1 LPVFNTIVV
10 PELQYYF
17 GMFVK
22 KTTLNKDEIP
32 FPVQLNRTDLYEDRS
47 FLRLLF
53 DNEWPANYTHYY
65 ICYHERACKE
75 NWPAIVQT
83 RANIYARTASYW
95 VACDCTAS
103 FAINIFNL
111 GTEETAMLDQLLLY
125 RLNPCAY
132 SLSIDYSTLTTNLG
146 KLIWM
151 YLNLKVNE
159 DYSRIDT
166 TTPIASSNSTLENM
180 FECYIIENVFNF
192 VQERGR

>member
-1 LPVFNTIVV
+1 MPVFSTIVI

-32 FPVQLNRTDLYEDRS
+32 FPVQLNREDLYEDRS

-53 DNEWPANYTHYY
+53 DEEWPADYTHYY
-65 ICYHERACKE
+65 FFYHERACSE

-95 VACDCTAS
+95 VACDSTAS

-111 GTEETAMLDQLLLY
+111 GTEEIAMVDQLLLY
-125 RLNPCAY
+125 RLNPCTY
-132 SLSIDYSTLTTNLG
+132 SLSIDFSVLTTNLG
-146 KLIWM
+146 KLIWL

-159 DYSRIDT
+159 DYSIIDT
-166 TTPIASSNSTLENM
+166 TTPIASSDSTLENM
-180 FECYIIENVFNF
+180 YEIYLIENVFSF
-192 VQERGR
+192 VQEQGR